1 MNERRDLA
9 ATPFS
14 SGGKDEEIM
23 EWNEDRPECG
33 TPEFARAQALIKRIA
48 RSTDLAERRQLAE
61 ALPKSWQEI
70 ETVKRWVLG
79 L

>member
-1 MNERRDLA
+1 
-9 ATPFS
+9 
-14 SGGKDEEIM
+14 M
-23 EWNEDRPECG
+23 EWNEDRPECR
-33 TPEFARAQALIKRIA
+33 TPEFALAQELIRRIA
-48 RSTDLAERRQLAE
+48 RSTDIAERRQLAE